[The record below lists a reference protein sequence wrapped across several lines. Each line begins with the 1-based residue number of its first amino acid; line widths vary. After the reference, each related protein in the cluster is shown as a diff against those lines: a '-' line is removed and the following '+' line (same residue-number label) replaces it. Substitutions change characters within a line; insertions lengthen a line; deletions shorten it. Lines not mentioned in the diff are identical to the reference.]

1 MQVYSVHYS
10 KVLIHVHVLS
20 CIFSCPI
27 NKTSQNGNCIHLL
40 SFNTMCQTFRYNW
53 YFLTMKSTLTFVSL
67 IKLWISWTV
76 FKFLHFLTIYSYTS
90 IRTDFFL
97 RLVKVQFK
105 KVMIWLLLYHNA
117 IVFLNRLLL
126 SWRRER
132 LSMKMMTRKKR
143 GKRRNRHLETH
154 CTKTLLI
161 LTN

>member
-1 MQVYSVHYS
+1 MHPEWNWSQTMPPRMQRTKKLTDWKMQVYSVHYS

-76 FKFLHFLTIYSYTS
+76 FKFLHFLTINNYTS
-90 IRTDFFL
+90 IRTDFF
-97 RLVKVQFK
+97 FK
-105 KVMIWLLLYHNA
+105 A
-117 IVFLNRLLL
+117 
-126 SWRRER
+126 
-132 LSMKMMTRKKR
+132 
-143 GKRRNRHLETH
+143 GKSP
-154 CTKTLLI
+154 I
-161 LTN
+161 